1 MSLPT
6 MFQARHYRGL
16 RAAIF
21 TMLGAWGVVPVTQLL
36 LTNGHVWAIRRA
48 FMLDLLMGA
57 IYVVRHSAAALA
69 CCVHLITMS
78 SRSCCTGVLLLVRC
92 GFMWRHVQGGPSK
105 YNPAPYCGV
114 RRNSRTQQ
122 SGCTKQ
128 P

>member
-57 IYVVRHSAAALA
+57 IYVVRYAAWACFASFISMASLA
-69 CCVHLITMS
+69 TAS
-78 SRSCCTGVLLLVRC
+78 
-92 GFMWRHVQGGPSK
+92 
-105 YNPAPYCGV
+105 
-114 RRNSRTQQ
+114 
-122 SGCTKQ
+122 
-128 P
+128 

>member
-1 MSLPT
+1 MLVGCVVIGMSLPT

-57 IYVVRHSAAALA
+57 IYVVRYLWG
-69 CCVHLITMS
+69 C
-78 SRSCCTGVLLLVRC
+78 LLLFGLSV
-92 GFMWRHVQGGPSK
+92 GLAVQI
-105 YNPAPYCGV
+105 
-114 RRNSRTQQ
+114 
-122 SGCTKQ
+122 
-128 P
+128 

>member
-1 MSLPT
+1 MPAGCVVIGMSLPT

-57 IYVVRHSAAALA
+57 IYVVSCGALGWLRAASA
-69 CCVHLITMS
+69 VQ
-78 SRSCCTGVLLLVRC
+78 GVRAVSDFMLDLLVAVFC
-92 GFMWRHVQGGPSK
+92 VVS
-105 YNPAPYCGV
+105 CGV
-114 RRNSRTQQ
+114 
-122 SGCTKQ
+122 
-128 P
+128 